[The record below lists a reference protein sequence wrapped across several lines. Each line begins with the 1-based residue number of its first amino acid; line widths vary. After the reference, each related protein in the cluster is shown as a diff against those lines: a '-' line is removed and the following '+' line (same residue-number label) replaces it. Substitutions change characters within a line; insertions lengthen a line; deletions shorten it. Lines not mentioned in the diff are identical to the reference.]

1 MLNKS
6 DAEVV
11 YDDTGKAVGVK
22 SNGETAK
29 CKFVVGD
36 PSYFN
41 NKYKKTGEVVRA
53 MCILVSAGRRGLRV
67 FGLLLSPSPLST
79 VWYSRRLAFY

>member
-11 YDDTGKAVGVK
+11 YDNAGKAVGVK
-22 SNGETAK
+22 SEGQTAK

-36 PSYFN
+36 PSYFDK
-41 NKYKKTGEVVRA
+41 KYVKTGEVVRA
-53 MCILVSAGRRGLRV
+53 MCILVRMQRLP
-67 FGLLLSPSPLST
+67 FCLLWKPAPLPM
-79 VWYSRRLAFY
+79 LFLQ